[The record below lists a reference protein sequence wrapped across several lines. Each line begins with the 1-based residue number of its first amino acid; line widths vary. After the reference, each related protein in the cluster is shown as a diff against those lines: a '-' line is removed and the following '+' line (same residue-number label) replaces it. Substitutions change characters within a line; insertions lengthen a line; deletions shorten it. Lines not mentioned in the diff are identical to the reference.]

1 MGPVFDGVVMARLIF
16 RVFPESRGLVTT
28 TGHGESIEDE
38 FFLWLFVGLSH
49 CLCVCDWNEKEE
61 KGDIEKRFKGR
72 ISWDIYS

>member
-49 CLCVCDWNEKEE
+49 CACGIGKEK
-61 KGDIEKRFKGR
+61 KKQKREM
-72 ISWDIYS
+72 